1 MISGGGGSYGEA
13 SDTEFTVAVGE
24 GHGSVSIT
32 YYGPI
37 IDLSTCGNGVVDEG
51 EEYDPAPG
59 PFSSVSVDDETCR
72 WDFSG
77 VRQLYCNGSC
87 SWEGASSCDAAD
99 ADILCKLITDNPAST
114 AISWTDTTAQD
125 LPGFPCPGHSAP
137 TEVYTERGVSHRVT
151 YQDWS
156 ILSDHGSGE
165 VILDPVC
172 TDP

>member
-1 MISGGGGSYGEA
+1 M
-13 SDTEFTVAVGE
+13 
-24 GHGSVSIT
+24 
-32 YYGPI
+32 
-37 IDLSTCGNGVVDEG
+37 
-51 EEYDPAPG
+51 
-59 PFSSVSVDDETCR
+59 
-72 WDFSG
+72 
-77 VRQLYCNGSC
+77 RQLYCNGSC